1 MENKETIETKEFD
14 ITKYPEG
21 PMEII
26 KHMGY
31 LPVPDEERLAYL
43 TAYITECLSI

>member
-1 MENKETIETKEFD
+1 MENKETVETKAFD

-21 PMEII
+21 PLEII

-31 LPVPDEERLAYL
+31 LAVPDEERLAYL
-43 TAYITECLSI
+43 RAYVSECLSI